1 MPAFDMFSEAN
12 IYSARLREV
21 YEAHIRAG
29 FTERQAFE
37 LVKAFAAQPVTV
49 QEPQS

>member
-12 IYSARLREV
+12 VYSARLREI

-29 FTERQAFE
+29 FSEQQAFE
-37 LVKAFAAQPVTV
+37 LVKAFASQSVTV
-49 QEPQS
+49 QAAQP